1 MIQQRAD
8 LSPRLT
14 YSLTF
19 PDKKSRYLR
28 NFAKG
33 STICHSSIA
42 LQFKLSLPELCQA
55 TMNTWALAAILIL
68 TTLASVAEI
77 AEVV

>member
-33 STICHSSIA
+33 SFNNVPSAARRI
-42 LQFKLSLPELCQA
+42 LQKAQQITGSDLE
-55 TMNTWALAAILIL
+55 N
-68 TTLASVAEI
+68 
-77 AEVV
+77 

>member
-33 STICHSSIA
+33 SATCNDGRTHCKGNHQLEIDRH
-42 LQFKLSLPELCQA
+42 EL
-55 TMNTWALAAILIL
+55 LIGG
-68 TTLASVAEI
+68 AVRVGS
-77 AEVV
+77 